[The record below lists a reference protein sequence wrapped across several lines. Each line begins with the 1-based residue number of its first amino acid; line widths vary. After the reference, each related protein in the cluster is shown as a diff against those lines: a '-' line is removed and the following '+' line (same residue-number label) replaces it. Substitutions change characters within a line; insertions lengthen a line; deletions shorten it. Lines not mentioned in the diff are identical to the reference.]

1 MTRIPSND
9 STYVVRL
16 SINVN
21 SVIESLLKTYT
32 NHGFSSVII
41 SLIHTDAT
49 FVTPTIGSK
58 TMNEILREVC
68 IHAKLYTSLWPKRKY
83 RFWYVAVLW
92 SVLFNNAVSC
102 WYCIAPVTDEWV
114 ECCWQWKTE
123 ALGEK
128 PVPVPIRLP
137 PISRGLT
144 QDSTLTYKVRC
155 WRLTA
160 RATAQPQLQCCSAK
174 CKSYVCIE
182 DQITNT
188 VKQRSSWG
196 ANSFPASQEFPHV
209 LWKSEVH

>member
-68 IHAKLYTSLWPKRKY
+68 IHAKLYTSL
-83 RFWYVAVLW
+83 
-92 SVLFNNAVSC
+92 
-102 WYCIAPVTDEWV
+102 
-114 ECCWQWKTE
+114 
-123 ALGEK
+123 
-128 PVPVPIRLP
+128 
-137 PISRGLT
+137 
-144 QDSTLTYKVRC
+144 
-155 WRLTA
+155 
-160 RATAQPQLQCCSAK
+160 
-174 CKSYVCIE
+174 
-182 DQITNT
+182 
-188 VKQRSSWG
+188 
-196 ANSFPASQEFPHV
+196 
-209 LWKSEVH
+209 